1 MGKNIKMRKAR
12 KVEAKANSTEAS
24 RAVLRL
30 ARVSPQKAR
39 LVADMIRGQEADE
52 ALKRLL
58 YTRKKSAGIFYKL
71 LRSAIANAQVKN
83 PELNIDDLVVQ
94 TVFVDQGPSLRRFR
108 PRARGMA
115 YRIAKKTCH
124 MTIVLAE
131 RADINPEADASEQG
145 E

>member
-1 MGKNIKMRKAR
+1 MGKNIQVRKAR
-12 KVEAKANSTEAS
+12 KLEAKANSTEAS

-39 LVADMIRGQEADE
+39 LVADMIRGLEADE
-52 ALKRLL
+52 ALKRLF
-58 YTRKKSAGIFYKL
+58 YTRKKLVGIFYKF
-71 LRSAIANAQVKN
+71 LRSAVANAQVKN
-83 PELNIDDLVVQ
+83 PEINVDDLVVK

-124 MTIVLAE
+124 MTVVLEE
-131 RADINPEADASEQG
+131 RVDTNTEVAASEQG

>member
-1 MGKNIKMRKAR
+1 MGKNIKLRKAR
-12 KVEAKANSTEAS
+12 KLEARANSTEAS
-24 RAVLRL
+24 RAIVRM
-30 ARVSPQKAR
+30 ARVSAQKAR
-39 LVADMIRGQEADE
+39 LVADIIRGLEVDE

-58 YTRKKSAGIFYKL
+58 YTQKKSAGIFYKL
-71 LRSAIANAQVKN
+71 LRSAVANAQVKN
-83 PELNIDDLVVQ
+83 PELNIDDLIVK

-124 MTIVLAE
+124 MTIVLEE
-131 RADINPEADASEQG
+131 RVGSNIEATASEQG

>member
-1 MGKNIKMRKAR
+1 MGKNIRTRKEN
-12 KVEAKANSTEAS
+12 KLEAKANSTDAS
-24 RAVLRL
+24 SAVLRL

-39 LVADMIRGQEADE
+39 LVADMIRGVDADE

-58 YTRKKSAGIFYKL
+58 YTRKKSAEIFYKL
-71 LRSAIANAQVKN
+71 LRSAIANAQQKNADLQIDQLFVK
-83 PELNIDDLVVQ
+83 

-108 PRARGMA
+108 PRARGSA

-131 RADINPEADASEQG
+131 RSVTTADSADQG

>member
-1 MGKNIKMRKAR
+1 MGKNIQVRKAR
-12 KVEAKANSTEAS
+12 KLEAKANSTEAS

-39 LVADMIRGQEADE
+39 LVADMIRGLEADE

-58 YTRKKSAGIFYKL
+58 YTRKKSAGILYKL
-71 LRSAIANAQVKN
+71 LRSAVANAQVKN
-83 PELNIDDLVVQ
+83 PEINVDDLVVK

-124 MTIVLAE
+124 MTIVLEE
-131 RADINPEADASEQG
+131 RVDTNTEVAASEQG

>member
-71 LRSAIANAQVKN
+71 LAFCDCKCS
-83 PELNIDDLVVQ
+83 
-94 TVFVDQGPSLRRFR
+94 
-108 PRARGMA
+108 
-115 YRIAKKTCH
+115 
-124 MTIVLAE
+124 
-131 RADINPEADASEQG
+131 SEKSRV
-145 E
+145 EH

>member
-1 MGKNIKMRKAR
+1 MGKNIKMRKER
-12 KVEAKANSTEAS
+12 KLQAKANSTEAS

-83 PELNIDDLVVQ
+83 PNLNLEDLVVQ

-124 MTIVLAE
+124 MTIVLTE
-131 RADINPEADASEQG
+131 RANINPEAEASEQG